1 MNVENNKSADKTI
14 GGHIALDFLNT
25 VSIVNGK
32 TVDAFQSD
40 AEVQAWLNDLDIDIS
55 KEVPTFTKDSLLM
68 SARKLRES
76 IREVLTARKNEGKAE
91 LTEINKYLAYDISHP
106 ELVTGAND
114 KLILQRHRS
123 VKHPEQLLAPVAN
136 AAAELLAMD
145 NLDLVR
151 RCESSDCVLWF
162 FDRTKG
168 HKRRWCSMAICGNRH
183 KVSSFRKRVNVN

>member
-1 MNVENNKSADKTI
+1 MKVETIRSAEKTI

-25 VSIVNGK
+25 VSIVNGE

-40 AEVQAWLNDLDIDIS
+40 ADVQAWLNDLDIDIS
-55 KEVPTFTKDSLLM
+55 KEVPTFTKDSLLQ

-76 IREVLTARKNEGKAE
+76 FRETLAESKNGDKVDLTA
-91 LTEINKYLAYDISHP
+91 INQFLAYDISHP
-106 ELVTGAND
+106 QLVTGANN

-123 VKHPEQLLAPVAN
+123 VKHPEQLLATVAN
-136 AAAELLAMD
+136 AAAELLATD